1 MCSTATNINTCPTID
16 MTCIVLPEKKER
28 TLVNPMDNKDVSA
41 VPENPGEESEKKAR
55 QITRSFETG

>member
-1 MCSTATNINTCPTID
+1 